1 MSKSGWSDDEPNDVE
16 ACSRDR
22 KVKSYEDDRGV
33 DFMRSSTLEEEGEE
47 SQVYIALYGRLEKND
62 TGAEG
67 SRQTSAGSKPGKPDQ
82 SRVPR
87 RRCSAEIDWTAGQRS
102 RAMLTP
108 RHRLELADAVQAYDT
123 AYTQFARLYRAMH
136 ETPPY
141 QYPLPHAT
149 DLGGWR
155 FVPEIE
161 HVHVAYTA
169 MMQSYVRLCVMER
182 QYWDEKSVC
191 LEVDGLYSAYR
202 TFLGSAFRG
211 VAGWPVD
218 FDARLPSM
226 DGYYE
231 GLERQYRL
239 KAYGETLGQWQ
250 EEEED
255 VEEVSDFEDALACA
269 NEEVPTVR
277 GETTKKTARRPSNA
291 RRKSSRRPLAG
302 LQDGQPGRRRAM

>member
-1 MSKSGWSDDEPNDVE
+1 MFKSGWSDDEPNDVE
-16 ACSRDR
+16 VRSRM
-22 KVKSYEDDRGV
+22 SYEDDRGV
-33 DFMRSSTLEEEGEE
+33 DFMRSSNLQEEGEE
-47 SQVYIALYGRLEKND
+47 SQVYIALYGRLEKTD

-67 SRQTSAGSKPGKPDQ
+67 SKQTSAGRKPGKQDQ

-123 AYTQFARLYRAMH
+123 AYTQFARMYRAMH

-149 DLGGWR
+149 GLGGWR

-218 FDARLPSM
+218 FDARLPTM

-291 RRKSSRRPLAG
+291 RRKSSRRLLAG
-302 LQDGQPGRRRAM
+302 VQDGQPGRRRAM